1 MRKRGVDKINV
12 YGRDIPVKRYT
23 IDTDEV
29 AIDLWYHDELGWVQ
43 LVSETGKGATLI
55 YRRI

>member
-1 MRKRGVDKINV
+1 M
-12 YGRDIPVKRYT
+12 KRYT